1 MSGSLAALFVS
12 GFISA
17 TLFPGGSEALFI
29 WMLQQPDYTGWQLW
43 GAVSAGN
50 ALGGIVTLLMGL
62 WLAARYPLRAP
73 DKRWQKQAFGWLQR
87 FGPWALLLSWLPLVG
102 DPLCFVAGWLRLN
115 FIFCLLMITLG
126 KAIRYAGLLLILS

>member
-1 MSGSLAALFVS
+1 VSTSLTALFVS

-29 WMLQQPDYTGWQLW
+29 WMLQQQSHEHWLLW

-62 WLAARYPLRAP
+62 VLAWRFPLRRP
-73 DKRWQKQAFGWLQR
+73 DKPWQKRALGWLER

-115 FIFCLLMITLG
+115 FLLSLLMITLG
-126 KAIRYAGLLLILS
+126 KAIRYAGLLFLLS